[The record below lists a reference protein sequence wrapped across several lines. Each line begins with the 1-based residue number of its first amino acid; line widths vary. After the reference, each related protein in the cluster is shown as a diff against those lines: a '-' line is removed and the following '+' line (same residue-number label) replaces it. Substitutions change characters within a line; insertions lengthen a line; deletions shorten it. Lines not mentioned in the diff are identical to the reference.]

1 MRDVMVDLETMGVG
15 NDAAIV
21 SIGAVQFDPE
31 TGELGS
37 EFYEVVDLSSCLEAG
52 LTMDGSTIMWWMGQ
66 SDSARKAFSTP
77 TGSLAEILT
86 RLSEWLPNRPKIWG
100 NGATFDNI
108 ILRSAYKAL
117 SMDVPWRYYDERC
130 FRTLKKEVPVA
141 SVPFKGVH
149 HNALDD
155 ARYQAQCAIEIFNSL
170 RPKLSDAC
178 KSDIR
183 KAISGYF
190 DDAYTHGDEMFSKVL
205 SCLEAHGVK

>member
-1 MRDVMVDLETMGVG
+1 MRDIMVDLETMGVD
-15 NDAAIV
+15 NNAAIV

-31 TGELGS
+31 TGEIGS
-37 EFYEVVDLSSCLEAG
+37 EFYEVIDLSSCVEAG
-52 LTMDGSTIMWWMGQ
+52 LTLDASTIMWWVGQ
-66 SDSARKAFSTP
+66 SEAARKALMTP
-77 TGSLAEILT
+77 TGTLSEILEKFT
-86 RLSEWLPNRPKIWG
+86 RWLPSRPKIWG

-117 SMDVPWRYYDERC
+117 SMDVPWKYYDERC

-170 RPKLSDAC
+170 RPKLSDEC
-178 KSDIR
+178 KGDIR
-183 KAISGYF
+183 KVIS
-190 DDAYTHGDEMFSKVL
+190 DSIDMMILGDQLFSRVL